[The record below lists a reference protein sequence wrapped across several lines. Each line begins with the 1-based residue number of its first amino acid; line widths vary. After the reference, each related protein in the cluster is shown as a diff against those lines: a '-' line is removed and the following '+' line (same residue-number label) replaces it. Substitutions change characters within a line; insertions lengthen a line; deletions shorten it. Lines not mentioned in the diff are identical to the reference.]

1 MNSKL
6 DQYFKEEIDSQDA
19 MDVILDENSY
29 VDYLISKRDVVD
41 AVEYDDDDD
50 YIKDDEDMI
59 LSDLDD
65 QELDALA
72 DDDDSY
78 INTLVD

>member
-50 YIKDDEDMI
+50 YIKDDEDMV

>member
-50 YIKDDEDMI
+50 YIKDDEDMV

-72 DDDDSY
+72 DDDDNY